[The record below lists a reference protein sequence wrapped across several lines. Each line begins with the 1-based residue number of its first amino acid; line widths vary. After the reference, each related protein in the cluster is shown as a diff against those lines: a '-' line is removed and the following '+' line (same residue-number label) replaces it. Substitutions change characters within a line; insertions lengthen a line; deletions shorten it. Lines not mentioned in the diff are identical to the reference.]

1 MHPHHP
7 KRRNI
12 SHHHRLQAR
21 EMRQFL
27 NSGIFSPAM
36 PMSGNNIILLPI
48 PIEVGVDNNLAADDM
63 HVREKGNIPV
73 ITQE

>member
-7 KRRNI
+7 KRRDI
-12 SHHHRLQAR
+12 IHHHRLQAR

-36 PMSGNNIILLPI
+36 PVGNSGVLFLSTPI
-48 PIEVGVDNNLAADDM
+48 KMGVDNDLAADDM

>member
-1 MHPHHP
+1 
-7 KRRNI
+7 
-12 SHHHRLQAR
+12 
-21 EMRQFL
+21 MRQFL

-36 PMSGNNIILLPI
+36 PVGNSGVLFLSTPI
-48 PIEVGVDNNLAADDM
+48 KMGVDNDLAADDM

>member
-12 SHHHRLQAR
+12 GHNRRLQAR

-36 PMSGNNIILLPI
+36 PVGNSSPLLISSPV
-48 PIEVGVDNNLAADDM
+48 EVGMDNDLAADDM
-63 HVREKGNIPV
+63 HVREKGNVPV
-73 ITQE
+73 IPQE